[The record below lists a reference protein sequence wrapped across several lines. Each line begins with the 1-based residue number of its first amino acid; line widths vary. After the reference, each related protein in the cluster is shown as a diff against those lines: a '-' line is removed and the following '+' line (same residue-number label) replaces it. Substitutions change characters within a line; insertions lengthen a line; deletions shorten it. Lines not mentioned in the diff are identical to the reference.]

1 MEYIIITFAVVLM
14 DVGIY
19 VFKFPNNFSFGGVS
33 GMAVVFSH
41 FIPMTS
47 AQINL
52 VINLILLVIG
62 FIVLGRDFGVKTAYV
77 TVVSS
82 LLLNVFEK
90 VFPMEKALTGN
101 IMLELCFA
109 IILPALAAALLF
121 FENASGGGT
130 DIVAMI
136 LQKYCHIRFSKAILL
151 VDGIVV
157 GFGLLVIGFGIG
169 NPDDATQPSW
179 HLSFYSL
186 IAIFVTSRVLAYVIN
201 GEKNDKILFVIS
213 DMRLTA
219 LHDYILKDLDRIA
232 TCIKSSGLYTNVDK
246 EMLFLVVSYKEVVG
260 IKQKIR
266 EVDPKAFVVVTD
278 AYDAFG
284 EGWKELPMAG
294 EVQPE

>member
-1 MEYIIITFAVVLM
+1 MKNLIPKRVMEYIIITFAVVLM

-90 VFPMEKALTGN
+90 VFPMDRALTGN

-136 LQKYCHIRFSKAILL
+136 IKKYSTMNISGALFA
-151 VDGIVV
+151 VDCVIVV
-157 GFGLLVIGFGIG
+157 VSFMVFDLTTGLCSVLGLMAKTLMIDKSIERMKLNKYFTIISSK
-169 NPDDATQPSW
+169 PDEICEFATVY
-179 HLSFYSL
+179 HGEGVYSHKDKKIIL
-186 IAIFVTSRVLAYVIN
+186 TVVDVRQAVLLQRFIDEVDPQAFLMVT
-201 GEKNDKILFVIS
+201 
-213 DMRLTA
+213 
-219 LHDYILKDLDRIA
+219 
-232 TCIKSSGLYTNVDK
+232 KSS
-246 EMLFLVVSYKEVVG
+246 EVVG
-260 IKQKIR
+260 KGFMSYI
-266 EVDPKAFVVVTD
+266 
-278 AYDAFG
+278 
-284 EGWKELPMAG
+284 
-294 EVQPE
+294 